1 MNFQIQGLLDL
12 LKAYGPLWVN
22 CDSSTA
28 TQVSLHARVL
38 TGMYGDGGPDDTYV
52 LVNDPADG

>member
-1 MNFQIQGLLDL
+1 LLDL